1 VTSAEETARPLVR
14 RLWRD
19 RASESAEPYA
29 GLAGLLMTIPAVMLA
44 LMVVI
49 GPFVSVIWTSLA
61 DTPSGFSLENYER
74 FLEPDAALAIWRT
87 LVIGAG
93 SVMLE
98 VAVALPLA
106 LLLNSRLPGRGAMRA
121 LVTLPWAIPTIAA
134 ATAFVWLADT
144 NYGLFNQLGLELGL
158 FDDPIELLSSREYA
172 LLIVTV
178 AYAWKGL
185 PLVFII
191 ILSGLQSLPADQV
204 EAARVDGAGRGAQI
218 RHIVLP
224 HLKSA
229 IVLAAVLSGVYNFA
243 QFDIAYL
250 MTGGGPSEAT
260 TTLPIL
266 LYNEGFRA
274 LEDGRAAAT
283 GVVIFVAGLLTL
295 TLWALW
301 ERRRRGRRA

>member
-1 VTSAEETARPLVR
+1 MV
-14 RLWRD
+14 
-19 RASESAEPYA
+19 
-29 GLAGLLMTIPAVMLA
+29 IPATLLA
-44 LMVVI
+44 LMIVI
-49 GPFVSVIWTSLA
+49 GPFVSIIWTSLA

-74 FLEPDAALAIWRT
+74 FLEPDSALAIWRT
-87 LVIGAG
+87 FVIGAG
-93 SVMLE
+93 SVVLE

-106 LLLNSRLPGRGAMRA
+106 LLLNSQLPARGAMRA

-144 NYGLFNQLGLELGL
+144 NYGLVNQLGLELGL

-172 LLIVTV
+172 LLIVTA

-185 PLVFII
+185 PLAFII
-191 ILSGLQSLPADQV
+191 ILSGLQSLPAEQL
-204 EAARVDGAGRGAQI
+204 EAARVDGAGRAAQI
-218 RHIVLP
+218 RHIVIP

-295 TLWALW
+295 TAWAIW
-301 ERRRRGRRA
+301 DRRQRLRRA